1 MHGQGK
7 YVFTSGAE
15 YEGTWVYGKMHG
27 FGKMIYPDGTLYEG
41 NWD

>member
-15 YEGTWVYGKMHG
+15 YTGAWDNGKMHG
-27 FGKMIYPDGTLYEG
+27 FGKMVYPDGTLYEG